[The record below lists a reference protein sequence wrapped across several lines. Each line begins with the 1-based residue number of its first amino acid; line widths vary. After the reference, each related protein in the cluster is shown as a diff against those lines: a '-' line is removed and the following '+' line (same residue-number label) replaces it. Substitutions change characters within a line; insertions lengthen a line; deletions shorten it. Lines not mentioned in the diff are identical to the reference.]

1 MEIPHWQER
10 TLQLTGKERLDKLAK
25 AQSSRQR
32 EFHPKPLTKPYGKL
46 SLHTAFVNFK
56 PVTK

>member
-1 MEIPHWQER
+1 MYGVCRKNEGSFGCEVVARALGQP
-10 TLQLTGKERLDKLAK
+10 K
-25 AQSSRQR
+25 SSRQR